1 MPRSLSFLSFIAPKG
16 PVLWKK
22 AITIRQS
29 AMSQDR
35 AEFRRHAHF
44 KFRSAISQRLQ
55 KRIESA
61 HGFRQESLQLR
72 EYLHGHFNRLPVEG
86 SFVYSRDEL
95 FRRGLLK
102 RQPCPAPLDQNSNR
116 QILTEG
122 HSEQLITVEKQPVSI
137 TGNATVRTLRN
148 SADKRLLFILPAIKE
163 LGGLEIHIV
172 ELLRR
177 LCNSPVRPV
186 VCLSRTGHYF

>member
-1 MPRSLSFLSFIAPKG
+1 MPRSLSFLSFIAPQG
-16 PVLWKK
+16 TRVMEEGNHNPPVGYEPRPSRILGV
-22 AITIRQS
+22 T
-29 AMSQDR
+29 
-35 AEFRRHAHF
+35 HHF
-44 KFRSAISQRLQ
+44 KFRSAVSQRLQ

-148 SADKRLLFILPAIKE
+148 SADRDCSSSFLQ
-163 LGGLEIHIV
+163 
-172 ELLRR
+172 
-177 LCNSPVRPV
+177 
-186 VCLSRTGHYF
+186 